1 MIENEEELKKTYMH
15 FGMEPCFTNDHLLNK
30 LNSLG
35 IIGKAIK
42 DIKFTDSNH
51 SYVIPYLCRSLKEYS
66 KMPERFKKWITKCYA
81 RTDWPILIKFE
92 DDSILSIYS
101 CTDDDDKYCM
111 YYVGLNTLLWENQYD
126 DWWEERIE
134 DITSTNFN
142 ADVLF
147 GRIMKMKI
155 SGFETSD
162 NSLISSTGYVICLES
177 ESKPY
182 EQLKLHF
189 SDDGFGYCDFELLDK
204 NNNILEIREEQIP
217 ALFAGY
223 EDWTDN

>member
-1 MIENEEELKKTYMH
+1 M
-15 FGMEPCFTNDHLLNK
+15 
-30 LNSLG
+30 
-35 IIGKAIK
+35 
-42 DIKFTDSNH
+42 
-51 SYVIPYLCRSLKEYS
+51 
-66 KMPERFKKWITKCYA
+66 
-81 RTDWPILIKFE
+81 IKFE

-111 YYVGLNTLLWENQYD
+111 YYVGLNTLPWEHQYD
-126 DWWEERIE
+126 DWWEENIE

-147 GRIMKMKI
+147 GRIIEMKI
-155 SGFETSD
+155 SGFETSE
-162 NSLISSTGYVICLES
+162 NNLISDTGYIFCLES

-182 EQLKLHF
+182 EQLKLRF

-204 NNNILEIREEQIP
+204 NNNLFEISEKQIP

-223 EDWTDN
+223 ENWSDT